1 VPILNPDEIGA
12 SSGKEIQHIEERLKE
27 HVRVAGLPDQSVSTD
42 LNDYGLCGQSR

>member
-1 VPILNPDEIGA
+1 MPILNPDEIGA

-27 HVRVAGLPDQSVSTD
+27 HVRVADQSVSTD